1 VTRSRAAGRHAGLP
15 TGAGV
20 SLVELVLVAALV
32 AVMTGVAVPWV
43 LDVIGQARAAAAAR
57 LLAADVQWARM
68 EAVKRAAFVG
78 LRFEHDQAGYLYG
91 AYVDGNGNG
100 IRATDIS
107 RQVDTRLGIERRLAT
122 HFSGVDLGVAD
133 AVPDIDTGQIL
144 PGDPVRLGRT
154 DILSFSP
161 LGSSTSGTL
170 YVLGRGPCQMAVRVL
185 GVTGR
190 VRVLRFDFNRREWV
204 AP

>member
-1 VTRSRAAGRHAGLP
+1 VTRCSLRRSEELP
-15 TGAGV
+15 TSAGV
-20 SLVELVLVAALV
+20 SLIELVLVAAMV
-32 AVMTGVAVPWV
+32 AVMTGVAVPWL
-43 LDVIGQARAAAAAR
+43 LDAIGQARAAAAAR
-57 LLAADVQWARM
+57 LLAADVQGARM

-91 AYVDGNGNG
+91 TYVDGNGNG
-100 IRATDIS
+100 IRTADIS
-107 RQVDTRLGIERRLAT
+107 RQIDIRLGVERRLAA
-122 HFSGVDLGVAD
+122 HFTGVDLGVAD
-133 AVPDIDTGQIL
+133 GVPDIDTGQLL

-170 YVLGRGPCQMAVRVL
+170 YVLGRGPCQLAVRVL

-190 VRVLRFDFNRREWV
+190 VRVLRYDFNRREWV